1 MVPAP
6 MISSTVRMSD
16 DLKARA
22 EAFARELG
30 ISLNALLVI
39 ALNDYL
45 SLRSAPSPKTDP
57 KKGGGKSSPASNPK
71 RKKRKK

>member
-1 MVPAP
+1 MLVLP

-45 SLRSAPSPKTDP
+45 SLRSAPIPKTDP
-57 KKGGGKSSPASNPK
+57 KGGGGKTSPVSNPK

>member
-1 MVPAP
+1 MPPVP

-30 ISLNALLVI
+30 ISFNALMVI

-45 SLRSAPSPKTDP
+45 SLRSTPSPKTDP
-57 KKGGGKSSPASNPK
+57 TGGGGKTSPVSNPK

>member
-1 MVPAP
+1 MP

-30 ISLNALLVI
+30 ISFNALMVI

-57 KKGGGKSSPASNPK
+57 TGGGGKTSSASNPK